1 MILEW
6 QTALA
11 EAAEMSRRGVGGLQK
26 VRHLYP
32 DPGLFLPSA
41 KLTRGTADPDS
52 LGIGLGSIL
61 ATSRSQL
68 ETDNK
73 SWEGETSLEPL
84 TPFRCDKG
92 KKCKGEY
99 I

>member
-41 KLTRGTADPDS
+41 KLTRGAVDPRLPGCRVRKHPCYKPVTA
-52 LGIGLGSIL
+52 
-61 ATSRSQL
+61 RNRQ
-68 ETDNK
+68 
-73 SWEGETSLEPL
+73 
-84 TPFRCDKG
+84 
-92 KKCKGEY
+92 
-99 I
+99 